1 MHIRSIPLALF
12 LLVPVISIA
21 SEGMVYVAVYECEAD
36 DINRVMVEACSSQFP
51 DLSKQANEALAAW
64 RKRNAAKASA
74 AKEACANMEDSEN
87 ASTSDRNA
95 FRRLITD
102 KKAEILSSFTA
113 DIRRQGATPCR
124 EAIRQLQAVGGP
136 LEIR

>member
-1 MHIRSIPLALF
+1 MAQAQRSQ
-12 LLVPVISIA
+12 
-21 SEGMVYVAVYECEAD
+21 SERGQKSMRQYGG
-36 DINRVMVEACSSQFP
+36 P
-51 DLSKQANEALAAW
+51 
-64 RKRNAAKASA
+64 
-74 AKEACANMEDSEN
+74 EN

-124 EAIRQLQAVGGP
+124 KAIRQLQAVGGP